1 VEIWELVAREQIR
14 DTLCRYNSFGDRG
27 MSVEYAAQFTED
39 GVLEIRDGIRAE
51 GRDAIEEFLRG
62 GVMAGSDRSRPAAER
77 PLVRHHLSNVL
88 FLEVS
93 PDRARV
99 ISYFLRLHR
108 DWPEHWGLYRDLLVP
123 AEGTWLIAHRFVS
136 VDGEILKHGSSLP
149 QS

>member
-14 DTLCRYNSFGDRG
+14 DTLGRYNSFGDRG
-27 MSVEYAAQFTED
+27 MSAEYAAQFTED
-39 GVLEIRDGIRAE
+39 GVLEIRDGVRAQ
-51 GRDAIEEFLRG
+51 GRDAIAAFLGER
-62 GVMAGSDRSRPAAER
+62 VIPGSGRSSPPAER
-77 PLVRHHLSNVL
+77 PLVRHHLSNIL

-136 VDGEILKHGSSLP
+136 VDGEILKNASRLP